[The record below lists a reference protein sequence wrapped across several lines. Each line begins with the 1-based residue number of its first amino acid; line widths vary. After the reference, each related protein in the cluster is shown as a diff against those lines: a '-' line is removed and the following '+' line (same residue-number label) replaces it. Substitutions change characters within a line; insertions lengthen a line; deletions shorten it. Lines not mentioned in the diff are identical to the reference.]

1 MQLYGVQV
9 VWGSEGLPLPTC
21 AARPEVRI
29 VRLEDL
35 ERAGSREPR
44 AHTPPRPSSVATIS
58 YTSGTTGTP
67 KGTSSPKTRPSS
79 CPFLQDSVTYSVK
92 FATTGGYMLATALT
106 RRSEYI

>member
-1 MQLYGVQV
+1 MQV

-29 VRLEDL
+29 VRLEDV

-44 AHTPPRPSSVATIS
+44 AHTPPRPSAVATIS

-67 KGTSSPKTRPSS
+67 KGAP
-79 CPFLQDSVTYSVK
+79 
-92 FATTGGYMLATALT
+92 AL
-106 RRSEYI
+106 YP

>member
-1 MQLYGVQV
+1 MQV

-21 AARPEVRI
+21 GARPEVRI

-44 AHTPPRPSSVATIS
+44 AHAPPRPSSVATIS

-67 KGTSSPKTRPSS
+67 KGAEIL
-79 CPFLQDSVTYSVK
+79 CVFASVELPQCTVD
-92 FATTGGYMLATALT
+92 APIVPGNLPIAPHDCNAH
-106 RRSEYI
+106 